1 MHSPMYP
8 GEMIRDVPEARAGD
22 AALPPP
28 PSITA
33 RARRLGAARTT
44 LPRLL
49 HGRIGLSPGMTLALG
64 RIGGNEAG
72 HWMRPQAAR
81 DLSQARFESRALF
94 ASF

>member
-1 MHSPMYP
+1 MRSPMYP
-8 GEMIRDVPEARAGD
+8 GEMIRDMPEARAGD
-22 AALPPP
+22 AALPAP

-33 RARRLGAARTT
+33 RARRLGVARTT

-49 HGRIGLSPGMTLALG
+49 HGRIGPFPGMTLALG

-72 HWMRPQAAR
+72 HWMRPQAVR
-81 DLSQARFESRALF
+81 DLAQARIESRALF